1 MWRSKGVR
9 RGWWRTKLDF
19 FIKRKK
25 KFVAV
30 DGMIS
35 DTFAGMCFIV
45 RCARRLRWS
54 GREINRGSKSDTRR
68 MGTAK

>member
-1 MWRSKGVR
+1 MN
-9 RGWWRTKLDF
+9 F
-19 FIKRKK
+19 FMGRKK
-25 KFVAV
+25 QFVAV

-54 GREINRGSKSDTRR
+54 GREINRGSKSDVARP
-68 MGTAK
+68 MSTAK